1 VTVKGEGIVEADGM
15 EDGFQLMETIGAFSK
30 DVEEEVDLAG

>member
-1 VTVKGEGIVEADGM
+1 MQDAL
-15 EDGFQLMETIGAFSK
+15 QLMETIGTLSQ